1 MTRERWLAL
10 QAEALARD
18 GHRCQL
24 ALDGCTGTAS
34 MVVVERSSRPEPLTL
49 DRLTS
54 ACPACHDQRH
64 PEPTPEQQLAE
75 QLEDVADETVY
86 YLHEFDAET
95 GEVIATGRVTRRAL
109 ASLTI
114 KSNERRD
121 REVKRNEKEDDDR

>member
-1 MTRERWLAL
+1 MTRECWLAL
-10 QAEALARD
+10 QAVALARD

-95 GEVIATGRVTRRAL
+95 GEVIAPGRAL

-121 REVKRNEKEDDDR
+121 REVKRNEKEDNDR